1 MWIKGLISGSVTA
14 AVLFVALSS
23 DSARCQQTPQTE
35 AQSSARVDQG
45 CVNQGDDR
53 REFAPVVCWLQQRLS
68 WKSEHKPH
76 FARIGKADKTHLG
89 VAWPPYLI
97 VNSRTG
103 SGEWRI
109 FRVGFR
115 YDRNW
120 RGYIFPTM
128 AAKRISHALSY

>member
-1 MWIKGLISGSVTA
+1 MMGFMRNSA
-14 AVLFVALSS
+14 AAAALFVALMPGVAS
-23 DSARCQQTPQTE
+23 CQQSPGTDV
-35 AQSSARVDQG
+35 QSSPRADQG

-68 WKSEHKPH
+68 WKSDHRPH
-76 FARIGKADKTHLG
+76 FATIGNAERSHLG

-103 SGEWRI
+103 NGEWRI

-128 AAKRISHALSY
+128 AAKRISHPLSY